1 MEINVQSEKSIQIID
16 INGEVDGNTAPQ
28 VQAQIMQAAESNPR
42 LVLDMS
48 HVPYM
53 SSAGLRMLLATYR
66 NVVGHGGHVVL
77 VGLVEEIKDTM
88 EMTGFLDFFAHFD
101 TLAEGVA
108 ALA

>member
-1 MEINVQSEKSIQIID
+1 
-16 INGEVDGNTAPQ
+16 
-28 VQAQIMQAAESNPR
+28 
-42 LVLDMS
+42 
-48 HVPYM
+48 
-53 SSAGLRMLLATYR
+53 MLLATYR

-101 TLAEGVA
+101 TLAEGIA